1 MNRVIEDAGSLAWPA
16 IRRSGRPSV
25 RTAARSE
32 SEAEIIRDVL
42 IVNPFSVGGTLPTR
56 QRSD

>member
-16 IRRSGRPSV
+16 IRRSGRPSIK
-25 RTAARSE
+25 TAARKE

-42 IVNPFSVGGTLPTR
+42 M
-56 QRSD
+56 